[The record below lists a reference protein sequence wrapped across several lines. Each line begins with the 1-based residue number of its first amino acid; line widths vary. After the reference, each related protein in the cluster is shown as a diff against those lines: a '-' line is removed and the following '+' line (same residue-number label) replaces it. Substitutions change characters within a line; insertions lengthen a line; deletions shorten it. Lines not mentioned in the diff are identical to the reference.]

1 MEKIRT
7 TVNGDISVVVGAASG
22 IGKAT
27 ALLLSQ
33 RGATV
38 ILLDVNEVGITK
50 LAEEI
55 RASGGQASAKV
66 IDMSDH
72 SNITSV
78 IQEIGKEFGKIDSL
92 VNAVGVTGP
101 TGVNVEDVSWSD
113 FQKTLT
119 INLFGAIWI
128 TQEVLR
134 VMKPLKYGRIAQV
147 ASIAGK
153 EGNPGMAPYN
163 TSKAGLI
170 GFVKGVSKEVAPFG
184 ILINAIAPAVIR
196 TPINENTT
204 KETLA
209 YMLAKIPMGR
219 MGEVEEV
226 AEAIAFMVS
235 PECSF
240 TTGFTFDVSGG
251 RATY

>member
-1 MEKIRT
+1 MQQRKT
-7 TVNGDISVVVGAASG
+7 TIDGDISVVVGAASG
-22 IGKAT
+22 IGRAT

-38 ILLDVNEVGITK
+38 LLLDVNKEGITK

-55 RASGGQASAKV
+55 RSIGGQAVAKV
-66 IDMSDH
+66 IDMSDQT
-72 SNITSV
+72 NISQV
-78 IQEIGKEFGKIDSL
+78 IKDISKEFGRIDSL
-92 VNAVGVTGP
+92 VNAVGVAGP
-101 TGVNVEDVSWSD
+101 TGINAEDISWPE
-113 FQKTLT
+113 FQKTLN

-184 ILINAIAPAVIR
+184 IVINAIAPAVIR
-196 TPINENTT
+196 TPINENTA
-204 KETLA
+204 KETLT
-209 YMLAKIPMGR
+209 YMLSKIPMGR
-219 MGEVEEV
+219 MGEVGEV
-226 AEAIAFMVS
+226 AEMIAFMVS

-240 TTGFTFDVSGG
+240 TTGFTFDISGG

>member
-22 IGKAT
+22 IGRAT

-38 ILLDVNEVGITK
+38 ILLDVNEVGITE

-55 RASGGQASAKV
+55 RAGGGQSSAKV